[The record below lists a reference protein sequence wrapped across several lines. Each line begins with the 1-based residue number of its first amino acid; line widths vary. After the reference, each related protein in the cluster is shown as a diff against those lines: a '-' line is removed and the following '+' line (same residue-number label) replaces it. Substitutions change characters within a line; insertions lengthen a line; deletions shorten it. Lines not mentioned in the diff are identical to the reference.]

1 MSTPLP
7 STFKRTANKALCIH
21 HMNFLNVYICLSL
34 SDGEVVHRPGAYRP
48 MQRRKQL
55 TAGVQYGAQD
65 WTGVYHTGSRPISF
79 NAKWH
84 AAKDWLSFFRNI
96 GYSGA
101 ELSIF
106 AIEIILYAGCIT
118 VSCGAVKRH
127 SFPEMNHGV
136 RSQPHFFFI
145 SSISHFMELHIGMI
159 LEIWGQNIFLFRDS
173 MFTHC
178 KHKPDWTANRNMSQW
193 KISHSPH

>member
-1 MSTPLP
+1 MHRRHHSSWILVMCLFMSTLLP
-7 STFKRTANKALCIH
+7 TTFKRTANKALCIH
-21 HMNFLNVYICLSL
+21 QMNFLNVYICLSL
-34 SDGEVVHRPGAYRP
+34 SDAEVVHRPGAYRP

-55 TAGVQYGAQD
+55 IAGLQYGAQD
-65 WTGVYHTGSRPISF
+65 WTGVYRTGSRPISF

-127 SFPEMNHGV
+127 SFSEMNHGV
-136 RSQPHFFFI
+136 RSQPHFFLSLPFHTLW
-145 SSISHFMELHIGMI
+145 SRTSV
-159 LEIWGQNIFLFRDS
+159 WY
-173 MFTHC
+173 
-178 KHKPDWTANRNMSQW
+178 
-193 KISHSPH
+193 